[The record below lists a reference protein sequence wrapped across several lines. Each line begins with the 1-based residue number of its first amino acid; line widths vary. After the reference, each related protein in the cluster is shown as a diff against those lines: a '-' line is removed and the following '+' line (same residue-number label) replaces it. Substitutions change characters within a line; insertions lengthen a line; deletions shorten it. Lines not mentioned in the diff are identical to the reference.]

1 MTPIEIGLVYLST
14 LTGIGLSGY
23 LPMFFRKIK
32 EYFNKLDNDDDE

>member
-32 EYFNKLDNDDDE
+32 KYFDELGNDDEE